1 MRLRPDGYVVVE
13 GRTKDVINRGGE
25 KIAAEEVESF
35 AYQLDSVEM
44 AASVAMPDPVLGERG
59 CLYVV
64 PTPGTSVALQ
74 DVIDVM
80 ETAGV
85 ARFKLPERLVIVDAM
100 PRTPIGKIDKK
111 VLRADIARRLE
122 EEAA

>member
-1 MRLRPDGYVVVE
+1 
-13 GRTKDVINRGGE
+13 
-25 KIAAEEVESF
+25 AEEVESF
-35 AYQLDSVEM
+35 AYQLDAVEM

-64 PTPGTSVALQ
+64 PTPGNSVALQ

-85 ARFKLPERLVIVDAM
+85 ARFKLPERLVVVDAM

-111 VLRADIARRLE
+111 VLRADIAQRLE